1 MPDGATDNAQ
11 PQSFARSSL
20 AFALL
25 TTRLP
30 TSTLRERRSPPTLT
44 NGTPAPKLAA
54 SGDLRADP
62 PTLSTPRPGLFASLC
77 TRQPAPIVGRRRTGS
92 STPVRSLRLGAAP
105 PSCPVGQLSAAS
117 TLLRNLDV
125 VCASG
130 PSTYH
135 QSAQIWRRRFTGLLS
150 TLNHNYSPAPYFG
163 PQASDDAPP
172 ARTPRARNRP
182 HPRTA
187 ETHPR
192 RAHVG
197 QQRLL
202 RASGEEAVR
211 RAAGEQR

>member
-25 TTRLP
+25 TTRLS
-30 TSTLRERRSPPTLT
+30 TSTLRERRSPRTLT

-92 STPVRSLRLGAAP
+92 STPVRSLRLSAAP

-125 VCASG
+125 VCRIGPVHLASVC
-130 PSTYH
+130 
-135 QSAQIWRRRFTGLLS
+135 AD
-150 TLNHNYSPAPYFG
+150 PA
-163 PQASDDAPP
+163 A
-172 ARTPRARNRP
+172 RARRP
-182 HPRTA
+182 DLPWPFTTA
-187 ETHPR
+187 LS
-192 RAHVG
+192 
-197 QQRLL
+197 LL
-202 RASGEEAVR
+202 RSSSKRRCASHPNSSR
-211 RAAGEQR
+211 W